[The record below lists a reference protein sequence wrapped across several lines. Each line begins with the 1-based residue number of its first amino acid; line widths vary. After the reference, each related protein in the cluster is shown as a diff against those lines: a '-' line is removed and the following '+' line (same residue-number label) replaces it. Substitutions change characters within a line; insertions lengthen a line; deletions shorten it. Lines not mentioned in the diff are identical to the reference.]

1 MLKSVL
7 PPDNLPAKPTEL
19 LAPPANGSAPAPT
32 TPPTPAEAKTARERE
47 RVQHFLQLLGLLLVN
62 LDYAKRDQGDG
73 NGEPD
78 PNRQVYFVDKKT
90 FADLLAR
97 VNELIALQLNEVF
110 HQPALRDLEGKWR
123 AISDLVDRT
132 NFAANIG
139 ISLLDAAKDEIGEDM
154 STNGADIAASDL
166 FKKVYTAEYDQLGGE
181 PYAALIGLYQFEN
194 NYNDRVFLKGMATLC
209 KHSHAPFVAAAAS
222 SVFGLEDMSRLMEV
236 RDFSAALDEA
246 WLALREQEEFAYIG
260 LTLPRYIARRPYK
273 ATDSA
278 GGVVRFKEE
287 PPSPE
292 QEAQRYVWASSAML
306 FARNLV
312 RSFEGSG
319 WCQYIR
325 GVKSGGY
332 LENLA
337 RIALEGADDE
347 IRPPLEVIIPDYGEL
362 ALADAGFI
370 PLVHKKGSTDA
381 VFFSS
386 QAIKRPSNGTDP
398 HISENSQLTCNL
410 AYTFSISRLAHY
422 LKRMMRDNVG
432 SSADANYVKSQID
445 AWISRY
451 VTTIVNPDDLTLR
464 YYPFKAYTLSVVP
477 VDGRAG
483 WYDCNLTVQP
493 HIQFEGMDVTLR
505 VDARLAS
512 DHK

>member
-1 MLKSVL
+1 MATTTTPTTTITADAFLADVLKSVL

-222 SVFGLEDMSRLMEV
+222 SVFGLED
-236 RDFSAALDEA
+236 
-246 WLALREQEEFAYIG
+246 
-260 LTLPRYIARRPYK
+260 
-273 ATDSA
+273 
-278 GGVVRFKEE
+278 
-287 PPSPE
+287 
-292 QEAQRYVWASSAML
+292 
-306 FARNLV
+306 
-312 RSFEGSG
+312 
-319 WCQYIR
+319 
-325 GVKSGGY
+325 
-332 LENLA
+332 
-337 RIALEGADDE
+337 
-347 IRPPLEVIIPDYGEL
+347 
-362 ALADAGFI
+362 
-370 PLVHKKGSTDA
+370 
-381 VFFSS
+381 
-386 QAIKRPSNGTDP
+386 
-398 HISENSQLTCNL
+398 
-410 AYTFSISRLAHY
+410 
-422 LKRMMRDNVG
+422 
-432 SSADANYVKSQID
+432 
-445 AWISRY
+445 
-451 VTTIVNPDDLTLR
+451 
-464 YYPFKAYTLSVVP
+464 
-477 VDGRAG
+477 
-483 WYDCNLTVQP
+483 
-493 HIQFEGMDVTLR
+493 
-505 VDARLAS
+505 
-512 DHK
+512 